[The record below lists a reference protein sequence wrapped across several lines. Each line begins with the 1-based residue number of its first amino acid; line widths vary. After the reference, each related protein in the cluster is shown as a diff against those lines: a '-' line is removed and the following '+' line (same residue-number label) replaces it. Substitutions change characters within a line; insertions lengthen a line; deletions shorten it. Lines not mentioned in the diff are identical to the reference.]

1 MESNRN
7 DQGQGGGGGK
17 EGKVKLAIST
27 TAGFFPAEG
36 FDEVAANQKIEVQ
49 LGKAA
54 RKLEITNT
62 ENWVAT
68 VNTPTGR
75 KTVAVASSYIENG
88 LSGEVT
94 IDWGPSEGGGGA
106 SGRR

>member
-1 MESNRN
+1 MESKR
-7 DQGQGGGGGK
+7 DDEGHGGGGG
-17 EGKVKLAIST
+17 EERKVKIAIST

-36 FDEVAANQKIEVQ
+36 FDEVAANQKVEVQ
-49 LGKAA
+49 LGKTA

-68 VNTPTGR
+68 VYTPTGK
-75 KTVAVASSYIENG
+75 KTVVVASSYTDNG
-88 LSGEVT
+88 LSGEIT